1 MIKSKT
7 HKPNWI
13 IALGIPILIFA
24 VGYFITLT
32 SKFKAHDDL
41 LSKAILFDFLLF
53 APFVYFLAIRKSNV
67 SKLTIL
73 RIFVLGLFVAGLI
86 LNVHQNLYL
95 NFIKTWIGPLIE
107 ICVIF
112 FVVKKFYIANK
123 IAKQNNNDV
132 DFLSHCRNI
141 MFQVIGNQNIA
152 NVVSSEIAV
161 IYYCFFKW
169 RNKSVDNQTKF
180 TSYKANGIMAV
191 LWVFLFILMIDTAV
205 VHLVLNLWSNT
216 IAWILTALS
225 VYTCLQLFAHI
236 KAIKAR
242 PIIINSNSLEIHNG
256 LAGDALIDFGNIEK
270 FELSEKM
277 PLNCNPIKISLLK
290 GIEDHNII
298 MYLKAPIEVNKV
310 FGIKKVTD
318 TVLFYIDK
326 PQEFSDSLISK
337 LKPQ

>member
-1 MIKSKT
+1 MVTPKSY
-7 HKPNWI
+7 KPNWI
-13 IALGIPILIFA
+13 IALGIPTLIFLI
-24 VGYFITLT
+24 GYFITLT

-41 LSKAILFDFLLF
+41 LSKAILFDFLIF

-95 NFIKTWIGPLIE
+95 NFIKTWVGPLLE
-107 ICVIF
+107 IFVIF

-123 IAKQNNNDV
+123 IAKQNNKDV

-141 MFQVIGNQNIA
+141 MFQVLGNQNIA
-152 NVVSSEIAV
+152 NIVSSEISV
-161 IYYCFFKW
+161 LYYSFFVWKSKPIY
-169 RNKSVDNQTKF
+169 NQTKF
-180 TSYKANGIMAV
+180 TSYKDNGLMAV
-191 LWVFLFILMIDTAV
+191 LWVFLFILMIETTAV
-205 VHLVLNLWSNT
+205 HFLLTMWSNYA
-216 IAWILTALS
+216 AWILTGLS
-225 VYTCLQLFAHI
+225 LYTCLQLFAHI
-236 KAIKAR
+236 KAVKAR

-256 LAGDALIDFGNIEK
+256 LAGDAFIDFSNIEK

-290 GIEDHNII
+290 GIENHNII
-298 MYLKAPIEVNKV
+298 IYLKAPIEVTKV

-326 PQEFSDSLISK
+326 PQEFFDNLTSK
-337 LKPQ
+337 L